1 MAIDWGFAWQI
12 GGVGFGVVF
21 MVLIILALVIRL
33 SGLIIG
39 KIEAGKEETG
49 DNKKG
54 A

>member
-12 GGVGFGVVF
+12 GGIGFGVVF
-21 MVLIILALVIRL
+21 LVLIILSLAIRL

-39 KIEAGKEETG
+39 KIDSGKEEAG

>member
-21 MVLIILALVIRL
+21 MVLIILGLAIWLT
-33 SGLIIG
+33 GLIIG
-39 KIEAGKEETG
+39 KIEAGKEEAG
-49 DNKKG
+49 NNEKG

>member
-1 MAIDWGFAWQI
+1 MEIDWGFAWQI

-21 MVLIILALVIRL
+21 LVLIVLALVIRL
-33 SGLIIG
+33 SRLIIAKLDSG
-39 KIEAGKEETG
+39 EEPAG